1 MSAETTLIHPRDP
14 ATRLRPA
21 AAADEIFVRR
31 LFKAV
36 RAEQFA
42 SANLP
47 AELLD
52 RLLEQQLRA
61 QNAGYAARFP
71 DAASLIVVHD
81 EIPVG
86 RLIVRASRDSWR
98 VVDIALLPEAQ
109 GRGIGADLVEA
120 MAGAAEQAGA
130 GELNLSV
137 RTANAAARRL
147 YARLGFTEIGDDG
160 AYVAMKR
167 RLTAGAVNPACS
179 P

>member
-1 MSAETTLIHPRDP
+1 MSAEATLIHPGDP

-52 RLLEQQLRA
+52 ALLEQQLRA
-61 QNAGYAARFP
+61 QSAGYAAQFP
-71 DAASLIVVHD
+71 EAASLIVIHN
-81 EIPVG
+81 EMPVG
-86 RLIVRASRDSWR
+86 RLIVRARRDSWR
-98 VVDIALLPEAQ
+98 IVDIALMPEAQ

-120 MAGAAEQAGA
+120 MAGAARRAGA

-160 AYVAMKR
+160 AYVAMKLP
-167 RLTAGAVNPACS
+167 LTAGAVSAACS